1 MSGTDR
7 IFSFTSSSRSRLPV
21 LLEPIKR
28 SYRKSYGVRR
38 DLIGYG
44 MIFALL
50 AALAVLVKHE
60 RKLSRWLKKS
70 PRRRRRKAVGLK
82 KPALL

>member
-1 MSGTDR
+1 MVS
-7 IFSFTSSSRSRLPV
+7 V
-21 LLEPIKR
+21 N
-28 SYRKSYGVRR
+28 
-38 DLIGYG
+38 LIGYG

-60 RKLSRWLKKS
+60 RKLSRWLRKR
-70 PRRRRRKAVGLK
+70 PRRRRRKRVGLK

>member
-1 MSGTDR
+1 MVS
-7 IFSFTSSSRSRLPV
+7 V
-21 LLEPIKR
+21 
-28 SYRKSYGVRR
+28 

-44 MIFALL
+44 VVFALL
-50 AALAVLVKHE
+50 AALAVLVKFE
-60 RKLSRWLKKS
+60 WRLSRWLTKR

>member
-1 MSGTDR
+1 MVS
-7 IFSFTSSSRSRLPV
+7 V
-21 LLEPIKR
+21 
-28 SYRKSYGVRR
+28 

-50 AALAVLVKHE
+50 AALAVLVKYE

-70 PRRRRRKAVGLK
+70 PRRRRKKAVGLK

>member
-1 MSGTDR
+1 MV
-7 IFSFTSSSRSRLPV
+7 SF
-21 LLEPIKR
+21 
-28 SYRKSYGVRR
+28 

-50 AALAVLVKHE
+50 AALAVLVKFE
-60 RKLSRWLKKS
+60 WRIGRWLTKS
-70 PRRRRRKAVGLK
+70 PRRRRRKRVGLK